1 MALSNASAS
10 FNLSVYDACKF
21 NPTKLGTVSRLPTS
35 NFARNAIS
43 FLRGSPLVT
52 RSSSAQLKVAR
63 KANSASIKC
72 EQSTEGGSGLD
83 VWLGRIA
90 MIGFAVAISVEV
102 STGKGLLEV
111 GALIPLNTNL
121 IVGALEVYVTC
132 AMDFRLR
139 FLSQVGS
146 IRTSMD

>member
-1 MALSNASAS
+1 MALSNVSAS
-10 FNLSVYDACKF
+10 FNLSIYDACKF

-35 NFARNAIS
+35 NFVRNATS
-43 FLRGSPLVT
+43 MFESDAVKF
-52 RSSSAQLKVAR
+52 AQLKVAR

-83 VWLGRIA
+83 TWLGRIA
-90 MIGFAVAISVEV
+90 MIGFDVAISVEV

-111 GALIPLNTNL
+111 GALIPLYTNL
-121 IVGALEVYVTC
+121 IIGALEVYVTC

-139 FLSQVGS
+139 FLSQVGF
-146 IRTSMD
+146 IRISMD

>member
-1 MALSNASAS
+1 MALSNVSAS

-21 NPTKLGTVSRLPTS
+21 NPTKLGTISRLPTS
-35 NFARNAIS
+35 NFARNATS

-102 STGKGLLEV
+102 STGKGLLENFGLTSPLPTVALAVTGLV
-111 GALIPLNTNL
+111 GVLTAVFIFQSASKN
-121 IVGALEVYVTC
+121 
-132 AMDFRLR
+132 
-139 FLSQVGS
+139 
-146 IRTSMD
+146 